1 MSDLNQHADAS
12 SSGMTPAARWA
23 CRRVA
28 KMKSAAGAG
37 GGAPGTC
44 TGAMARTGAGDGTL
58 GQGLELK
65 VDSKL
70 ELTLSL
76 AAGTTGMTGTTE
88 EYTTGTTGTTG
99 EYTTAGAPMADT
111 TTAPTGPT
119 TGAAGTTE
127 HEHHAGHDEH
137 HAQHKESFLERAKEK
152 LHIGS
157 HGSHHHQGTTEGTN
171 K

>member
-1 MSDLNQHADAS
+1 M
-12 SSGMTPAARWA
+12 
-23 CRRVA
+23 
-28 KMKSAAGAG
+28 
-37 GGAPGTC
+37 
-44 TGAMARTGAGDGTL
+44 
-58 GQGLELK
+58 
-65 VDSKL
+65 
-70 ELTLSL
+70 
-76 AAGTTGMTGTTE
+76 
-88 EYTTGTTGTTG
+88 TGTTG
-99 EYTTAGAPMADT
+99 EYT

-157 HGSHHHQGTTEGTN
+157 HHHQQGTTEGTN